1 MYRHFHKVIVQAN
14 FHKCHFRG
22 LRPALNKLLCSKCL
36 STTSS
41 LIGPDN
47 VIHSNMPDIDLP
59 TNVPF
64 HQFMFDRCDQYKSLV
79 AVEDYITGH
88 QYTFGELKE
97 KSIRVASG
105 LHRSGYRKGDVVAV
119 YSTNQINYTVL
130 MLACAATGVCFSAVN
145 PTYTP
150 GELSHHLLHSGSKA
164 VFTTPNVA
172 SNVSKALQLK
182 QTQVKGLFVFGEAEG
197 FRPFQTLLDDD
208 GRMFPYVDI
217 NPVTDVFVLPYS
229 SGTTGLPKGVMLT
242 HFNCMANCKQIFS
255 SIPTSPMDRALGLL
269 PMFHIYGMIVVQLS
283 VLLGGASLVY
293 LPKFEPSTFLQCL
306 QNKQIS
312 LAHLVPPLALFLSR
326 NPEVLQYSLKSL
338 KRIICGAAPLG
349 PEVTAEL
356 LKRLDHDITF
366 NQAFGM
372 TELSPVATVDT
383 SSTLGSV
390 GYLVANTLG
399 KIVDTETNR
408 TLGVGEVGEIC
419 VKGPQVMKGYFNNQQ
434 ATDQMIEPD
443 GWLHTGDVG
452 FVSRDGLL
460 FMQDRLKELI
470 KYKGYQVAPAELE
483 ALLLGNPDVQ
493 DVAVLGVP
501 DEESGELP
509 RAFVVKKPGSRVT
522 PESLMKY
529 IEGRVASTKRLR
541 GGVQFIDEIP
551 KNPSGK
557 ILRRVIRD
565 KYV

>member
-1 MYRHFHKVIVQAN
+1 
-14 FHKCHFRG
+14 
-22 LRPALNKLLCSKCL
+22 
-36 STTSS
+36 
-41 LIGPDN
+41 
-47 VIHSNMPDIDLP
+47 
-59 TNVPF
+59 
-64 HQFMFDRCDQYKSLV
+64 
-79 AVEDYITGH
+79 
-88 QYTFGELKE
+88 
-97 KSIRVASG
+97 
-105 LHRSGYRKGDVVAV
+105 
-119 YSTNQINYTVL
+119 
-130 MLACAATGVCFSAVN
+130 
-145 PTYTP
+145 
-150 GELSHHLLHSGSKA
+150 
-164 VFTTPNVA
+164 
-172 SNVSKALQLK
+172 
-182 QTQVKGLFVFGEAEG
+182 
-197 FRPFQTLLDDD
+197 
-208 GRMFPYVDI
+208 
-217 NPVTDVFVLPYS
+217 
-229 SGTTGLPKGVMLT
+229 
-242 HFNCMANCKQIFS
+242 
-255 SIPTSPMDRALGLL
+255 MDRALGLL

-312 LAHLVPPLALFLSR
+312 LAHLVPPLALFLSK

-356 LKRLDHDITF
+356 LQRLDHDITF

-399 KIVDTETNR
+399 KIVDTDTNR

-452 FVSRDGLL
+452 FVSSDGLL

-483 ALLLGNPDVQ
+483 ALLLGHPDVQ

-509 RAFVVKKPGSRVT
+509 RAFVVKKPGSKVT